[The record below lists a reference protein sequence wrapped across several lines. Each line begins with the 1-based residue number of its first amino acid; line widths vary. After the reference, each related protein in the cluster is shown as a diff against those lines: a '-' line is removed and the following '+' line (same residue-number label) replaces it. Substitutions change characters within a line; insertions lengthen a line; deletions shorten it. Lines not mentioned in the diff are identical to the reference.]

1 MVLYSTLEVVC
12 VDVIY
17 NNGEYIDVDG
27 ALKRVGGNMD
37 LYKRLLKRFVE
48 GNNLGPLKGAIVNG
62 NPEEAARHA
71 HTVKGVSSNLSLI
84 KIADLSANLEQLI
97 KNGEDHS
104 ACLAELEQAYDTTV
118 AIIAGI
124 TG

>member
-1 MVLYSTLEVVC
+1 M
-12 VDVIY
+12 DVIY

-62 NPEEAARHA
+62 NPEEAARQA

-104 ACLAELEQAYDTTV
+104 ACLAELEQAYEATV
-118 AIIAGI
+118 IIIAGI
-124 TG
+124 TV